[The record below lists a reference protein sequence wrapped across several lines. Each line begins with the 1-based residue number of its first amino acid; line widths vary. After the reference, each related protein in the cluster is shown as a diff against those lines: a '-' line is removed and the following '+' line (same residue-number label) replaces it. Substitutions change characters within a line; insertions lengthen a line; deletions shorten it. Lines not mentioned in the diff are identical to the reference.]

1 MHVEGKWLRREN
13 ILPANL
19 KSSSLLPPSP
29 FPNGPVV
36 PKAAPPMNS
45 PNMTQVS
52 LLATQV
58 GNEILSL
65 LEERAG
71 ECSGDKEK
79 PAVHTKCH
87 NKQARVPGSTRKA
100 ATGMTA
106 CLTSRICT
114 VPVLVSVSSVWMM
127 TSLSFSSDGATVDSL
142 FALWIGLGDV
152 RLQGKGEA
160 VTSSADQHHPHVK

>member
-1 MHVEGKWLRREN
+1 MVTKRR
-13 ILPANL
+13 
-19 KSSSLLPPSP
+19 LLSTLT
-29 FPNGPVV
+29 V
-36 PKAAPPMNS
+36 
-45 PNMTQVS
+45 T
-52 LLATQV
+52 
-58 GNEILSL
+58 
-65 LEERAG
+65 
-71 ECSGDKEK
+71 
-79 PAVHTKCH
+79 

-152 RLQGKGEA
+152 RLRGKGEA